1 VSDGKEKAM
10 TDDDVRNTMQFIL
23 EQQAQLTVTVGQL
36 SESVDRLTGKVDQLT
51 GKVDQLTDK
60 VDRLADKVDRTAD
73 STIAL
78 LAIAEIHEREIETL
92 KESTAANAEA
102 GRATDER
109 LNALIDVVEQMI
121 SERRNGGDRP
131 A

>member
-1 VSDGKEKAM
+1 M
-10 TDDDVRNTMQFIL
+10 NDDTQRTMQFIL

-36 SESVDRLTGKVDQLT
+36 SETVDRLA
-51 GKVDQLTDK
+51 DK

-78 LAIAEIHEREIETL
+78 LAIAEIHEGEIEAL
-92 KESTAANAEA
+92 KEATTANSKTVAANSEAIAANSEA
-102 GRATDER
+102 GRATDGR
-109 LNALIDVVEQMI
+109 LNALINVVEQMI
-121 SERRNGGDRP
+121 GERRGGGDRP

>member
-1 VSDGKEKAM
+1 M
-10 TDDDVRNTMQFIL
+10 NDDTQRTMQFIL

-51 GKVDQLTDK
+51 GKVDL
-60 VDRLADKVDRTAD
+60 LAVKVDRTAD
-73 STIAL
+73 GINAL
-78 LAIAEIHEREIETL
+78 LAIAEIHEREIRVNSEDIAAL
-92 KESTAANAEA
+92 KDAVAANAEA

-109 LNALIDVVEQMI
+109 LNALINVVEQMI
-121 SERRNGGDRP
+121 SERRGGGDRP